1 MPDLAAGLISR
12 PHAMTQFV
20 LKVHARCDLACDHC
34 YVYEHADQSWRRKD
48 RVIAQETVRVAAT
61 RIAEHA
67 AAWQVPSVSVI
78 VHGGEPLLLT
88 VEQLRAVLGQLRTTI
103 APVTRLNLV
112 MQTNGVRLTEAVCEV
127 LLEFGVRVGVSL
139 DGDRAANDRHRR
151 FANGTSSYAQ
161 VRRALALLR
170 QPAYRS
176 LYGGILCTI
185 DVRNDPIAV
194 YEALAA
200 ESPPRLDFLLP
211 HATWDAPPLRPTD
224 AAGRHGPRANTDPT
238 PYATWLDAIYRRW
251 SADGRPMRIRMFD
264 SLRST
269 AGGGPSGTE
278 QLGTDAADV
287 VVIDTDG
294 SWEQA
299 DSLKTAFDGA
309 PDTGCSVFAHSV
321 DDVSRHPEI
330 HQRQLGL
337 AGLSETCR
345 ACPVVQRCGGGLYAH
360 RYRTGSGFDNP
371 SVFCADLKELIRR
384 VDRIEEVH
392 AARSAQTETSHLG
405 FLDQLGSGTGDA
417 AAIRWLAETQLAI
430 TRGLLVAVA
439 DAANGIAVARD
450 GWHLLADIDEDTP
463 QAVLATLAHPYLRVW
478 AAAVLRDDAAPDR
491 FAYLASI
498 AAAAGLRA
506 GVEAEL
512 VVPVREGRIFLPT
525 LGTVQLTGAG
535 DGHARISLGHHGF
548 TVRAGEEK
556 RAVDLATGTQW
567 WLPAHRIVLDGLDVL
582 LEDADPYRDCH
593 QWAVTSP
600 LAPTE
605 VEAWRQQTSLAWK
618 LIEHEVPAYVPGL
631 REGLRAI
638 VPLDADPAGMK
649 RASTARDAF
658 GAVAAAPSD
667 HSALAVMLVHEFQHS
682 KLGAVLDL
690 YDLFD
695 PDSTA
700 TMAVGWRPDRRPIE
714 GALQGTYAHLSVAQM
729 WRVRADA
736 GQPEARPSYLQYRDW
751 TLAAVDG
758 LRDSGALTP
767 LGERFVERMAAA
779 TEDWP

>member
-1 MPDLAAGLISR
+1 MPDLAAGLITR

-20 LKVHARCDLACDHC
+20 LKVHGRCDLACDHC

-48 RVIAQETVRVAAT
+48 RVIAAEAVRAAAT

-67 AAWQVPSVSVI
+67 AAWQLSSVSVI
-78 VHGGEPLLLT
+78 LHGGEPLLLT
-88 VEQLRAVLGQLRTTI
+88 VEQLRAVLAQLRAAI

-112 MQTNGVRLTEAVCEV
+112 MQTNGVRLTEAVCDV
-127 LLEFGVRVGVSL
+127 LVEFGVRVGVSL
-139 DGDRAANDRHRR
+139 DGDQAANDRHRR
-151 FANGTSSYAQ
+151 FANGASSYAQ

-170 QPAYRS
+170 RPAYRA

-185 DVRNDPIAV
+185 DVRNDPVAV

-211 HATWDAPPLRPTD
+211 HATWDRPPLRPPELRP
-224 AAGRHGPRANTDPT
+224 AGDPT
-238 PYATWLDAIYRRW
+238 PYATWLAAIYRRW

-269 AGGGPSGTE
+269 AAGGRSGSE

-299 DSLKTAFDGA
+299 DSLKTAYDGA
-309 PDTGCSVFAHSV
+309 PDTGCSVFTQSV

-330 HQRQLGL
+330 HRRQLGF

-360 RYRTGSGFDNP
+360 RYRTGSGFNNP

-384 VDRIEEVH
+384 VERTDEVH
-392 AARSAQTETSHLG
+392 AALSAPAATSHTD
-405 FLDQLGSGTGDA
+405 FLDQLGSGTGEPP
-417 AAIRWLAETQLAI
+417 AIRWLAETQVTI
-430 TRGLLVAVA
+430 TRALLVAVA
-439 DAANGIAVARD
+439 DAAAANAVARD
-450 GWHLLADIDEDTP
+450 GWDLLTEIDRHTP
-463 QAVLATLAHPYLRVW
+463 DAVRALLAHPYLRVW
-478 AAAVLRDDAAPDR
+478 AVAALRNGDGLPYL
-491 FAYLASI
+491 FPYLASI
-498 AAAAGLRA
+498 AAAAALRA
-506 GVEAEL
+506 GVEAE
-512 VVPVREGRIFLPT
+512 VGVPIRGGCIFLPT
-525 LGTVQLTGAG
+525 LGTVRLAAGG
-535 DGHARISLGHHGF
+535 DGHARLSLGYRGL
-548 TVRAGEEK
+548 TVRAGEAK
-556 RAVDLATGTQW
+556 RAVELASATQW
-567 WLPAHRIVLDGLDVL
+567 WLPAHHVVVEPAGSPLDVL
-582 LEDADPYRDCH
+582 LEDGDPYRDCH

-600 LAPTE
+600 LATAD
-605 VEAWRQQTSLAWK
+605 VEDWRQQTSTAWK
-618 LIEHEVPAYVPGL
+618 LIEHEAPAYAAGL

-638 VPLDADPAGMK
+638 VPLDPDPAGMK

-667 HSALAVMLVHEFQHS
+667 PSALAVMLVHEFQHS
-682 KLGAVLDL
+682 KLGAILDL

-695 PDSTA
+695 LDSTV
-700 TMAVGWRPDRRPIE
+700 TMPVGWRPDRRPIE
-714 GALQGTYAHLSVAQM
+714 GALQGTYAHLSVAEM

-736 GQPEARPSYLQYRDW
+736 GQPEARPSYVQYRDW
-751 TLAAVDG
+751 TVDAIAG

-779 TEDWP
+779 TKGWT